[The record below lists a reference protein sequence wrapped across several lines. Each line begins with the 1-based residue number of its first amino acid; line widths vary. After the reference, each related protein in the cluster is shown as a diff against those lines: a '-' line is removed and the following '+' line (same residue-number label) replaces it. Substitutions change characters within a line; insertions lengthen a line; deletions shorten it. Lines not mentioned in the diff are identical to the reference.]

1 MRTESKPT
9 LSEVAPF
16 GVSMFDTV
24 LCSRYENTI
33 SFSMSVS
40 NSEKKK
46 ISLKRKRKLMD
57 TEEKQLFY
65 CYSKI
70 QRGCNCNEQ
79 IIAG

>member
-40 NSEKKK
+40 NSEKKNLTK
-46 ISLKRKRKLMD
+46 
-57 TEEKQLFY
+57 EKKEINGY
-65 CYSKI
+65 
-70 QRGCNCNEQ
+70 
-79 IIAG
+79 